1 MPQVTIDNSNA
12 SGGIISGLIMVSNV
26 NTISTSVS
34 TIAGQNSQMAG
45 PVTISD
51 TGSLTIVDNSAL
63 VIVG

>member
-45 PVTISD
+45 PVTIAD